1 MQPQSKVLVVD
12 DHPTNIM
19 IIREALDGAYQLA
32 TANSGEE
39 ALQIAD
45 DFQPDIILL
54 DIMMPGIDGYEVCR
68 RVRSNPALCHCK
80 ILMVSAKAMLS
91 ERLEGYDVG
100 ADDYITKPFEEE
112 ELTAKIRV
120 YSRLKSMEE
129 VDQLKSNVLTLL
141 GHETR
146 TPLNGIIAP
155 AKMLASDEDI
165 DIEEQKM
172 LADMVYRNATRL
184 HTLFE
189 KVMLLSGL
197 KSGKVDL
204 AFEKTDLSKL
214 VRRVISKATPW
225 AEDNCVSLDA
235 DLPDSATAWFDP
247 EHIERVIAS
256 LLDNAI
262 RFSPSEESVTIGVCA
277 EDDQV
282 VLSVTDRG
290 QGIDPEFLPHVLDDF
305 TKDEAQHHAEG
316 QGLSLA
322 IARQIVLHHRGTI
335 NVQSTKGNGAT
346 FTVRLPISA
355 PAPTERHTGPK
366 KGPKKGDITDCF
378 ASSAAGR
385 DRGG

>member
-12 DHPTNIM
+12 DHPTNIK

-32 TANSGEE
+32 TAASGEE
-39 ALQIAD
+39 ALQIVPK
-45 DFQPDIILL
+45 FLPDIILL

-91 ERLEGYDVG
+91 ERLQGYEAG

-112 ELTAKIRV
+112 ELTAKVRV
-120 YSRLKSMEE
+120 YSRLKSIEE
-129 VDQLKSNVLTLL
+129 VDQLKSDVLTLL

-146 TPLNGIIAP
+146 TPLSGIITP
-155 AKMLASDEDI
+155 AKMLASDDDI
-165 DIEEQKM
+165 DIDEQKM
-172 LADMVYRNATRL
+172 LADMIYRNATRL

-197 KSGKVDL
+197 KSGKVNFT
-204 AFEKTDLSKL
+204 FEETDLSKL
-214 VRRVISKATPW
+214 ARRAVSKAAQW
-225 AEDNCVSLDA
+225 AEDNCVSFST
-235 DLPDSATAWFDP
+235 DLPETATAWLDP
-247 EHIERVIAS
+247 DHIGRVIGS

-262 RFSPSEESVTIGVCA
+262 RFSPSEETVTIGLCT

-282 VLSVTDRG
+282 VITITDRG
-290 QGIDPEFLPHVLDDF
+290 QGIHSEFLPQLLADF
-305 TKDEAQHHAEG
+305 TNATIEQHTEG

-322 IARQIVLHHRGTI
+322 IARQIILHHRGTI
-335 NVQSTKGNGAT
+335 SVQSTQGHGAT

-355 PAPTERHTGPK
+355 PSP
-366 KGPKKGDITDCF
+366 TDCH
-378 ASSAAGR
+378 AVISGSTS
-385 DRGG
+385 DR